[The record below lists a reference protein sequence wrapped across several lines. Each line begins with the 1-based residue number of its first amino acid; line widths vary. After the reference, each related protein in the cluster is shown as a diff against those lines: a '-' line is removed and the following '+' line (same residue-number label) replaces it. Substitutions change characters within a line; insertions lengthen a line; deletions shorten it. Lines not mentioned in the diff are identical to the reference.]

1 MDCKVET
8 TEDLDSILQFV
19 TNPDEGIVEFP
30 ERDQED
36 HFGILVDT
44 KLEAIEALVAEER
57 DFIRG
62 IDDVNENQKQTM
74 KDDLKNDSKKF
85 RNDFIRNISH
95 AIQDLG
101 IISFQVMRPGLAEK
115 LRKEEEKSAEC
126 CYRLETRDAMLDVAR
141 DTFETLEAYAD
152 TLFTK
157 DIDLETLH
165 KFTSKKVLTLLDLLK
180 KDKKREERTIV
191 FVEKRFTAEALSL
204 LIMEPSSG

>member
-1 MDCKVET
+1 MDSKVET
-8 TEDLDSILQFV
+8 TEDLGSILQFV

-44 KLEAIEALVAEER
+44 KLEAIEALVAEEH
-57 DFIRG
+57 DFTRG

-95 AIQDLG
+95 AIHDLG

-126 CYRLETRDAMLDVAR
+126 CYRLETRDSMLDIAR
-141 DTFETLEAYAD
+141 ETFETLEAYAD

-165 KFTSKKVLTLLDLLK
+165 QFTSKKVLALLDLLK

>member
-30 ERDQED
+30 EHDQED

-101 IISFQVMRPGLAEK
+101 IISFQVMRPGLADK

-126 CYRLETRDAMLDVAR
+126 CYRLENRDAMLDVAR
-141 DTFETLEAYAD
+141 DTFEILDFLDNLDALDNLDIFDKIPLITLT
-152 TLFTK
+152 TLITF
-157 DIDLETLH
+157 
-165 KFTSKKVLTLLDLLK
+165 
-180 KDKKREERTIV
+180 
-191 FVEKRFTAEALSL
+191 
-204 LIMEPSSG
+204 

>member
-30 ERDQED
+30 DHDQED
-36 HFGILVDT
+36 HFRILVDT

-101 IISFQVMRPGLAEK
+101 IISFQVIRPGLADK
-115 LRKEEEKSAEC
+115 LRKEEIQRDIKRKLAMFRQNQNLELRQHV
-126 CYRLETRDAMLDVAR
+126 RLSKL
-141 DTFETLEAYAD
+141 
-152 TLFTK
+152 K
-157 DIDLETLH
+157 Q
-165 KFTSKKVLTLLDLLK
+165 KFTAPFRYSYFPILKVNYMKIVMNPEQPPRKPSANNKSSTKPVKKKKLK
-180 KDKKREERTIV
+180 LKRV
-191 FVEKRFTAEALSL
+191 
-204 LIMEPSSG
+204 